1 MKPKKR
7 SIGDVGIR
15 LKPNEP
21 NILVN
26 YMKYRKRVQKTKKK
40 KPKRKPTRS
49 TKSVEIKDKKDPFLK
64 IVEDSQDKRDDLIV
78 KELDDSSETNL
89 EESVKPTETRTIHVD
104 TKPRELSETDPN
116 VKKTVKI
123 TASLKPDKKK
133 EGGGIILE

>member
-89 EESVKPTETRTIHVD
+89 EESNKPTETRTIHVD
-104 TKPRELSETDPN
+104 NKPRDLSETDPN

-133 EGGGIILE
+133 EGGNIILE

>member
-78 KELDDSSETNL
+78 KEIDDFSEKNL
-89 EESVKPTETRTIHVD
+89 EESNKPTETRTIHVD
-104 TKPRELSETDPN
+104 NKPRELSETDPN

-133 EGGGIILE
+133 EGGNIILE